1 VIAAALL
8 GYAPG
13 HMSVDRIQDQHE
25 LEQAVR
31 RWLDTESVNP
41 ATGEAPDAKVAVMAV
56 PITTFGELAAAGA
69 AEQAAADEPTIEQW
83 SVTATLYF
91 PTDDDEHVDAK
102 VLRVTERFEQAL
114 PIVLDGGGELT
125 WRGTD
130 RGPHARLDAPAGYET
145 AIDVLL
151 TARPA

>member
-1 VIAAALL
+1 
-8 GYAPG
+8 
-13 HMSVDRIQDQHE
+13 MSVDRITDQHGI
-25 LEQAVR
+25 EQAVR

-41 ATGEAPDAKVAVMAV
+41 ATGTAPDAKVAVAAV
-56 PITTFGELAAAGA
+56 PLTTFGELAAAGA
-69 AEQAAADEPTIEQW
+69 AERADGDEPRIEQW

-91 PTDDDEHVDAK
+91 PTEDDEHVGMK
-102 VLRVTERFEQAL
+102 VARVTQRFEQAL
-114 PIVLDGGGELT
+114 PVALDVGGQLS

-151 TARPA
+151 SVRPA